1 MQTDSMETYIQSNE
15 YMHAD
20 RIRETCRQSHCQKN
34 RQALLSQRRTTDTSR
49 KKGSY
54 RKEENKREKKK
65 AGTERKTDR
74 QVDQP
79 TVTNDFGHADHSL
92 NKESEVFE
100 SVHVS
105 AFLSRHHG

>member
-34 RQALLSQRRTTDTSR
+34 RQALLSQRRRTDTSR

-54 RKEENKREKKK
+54 RKEKKK
-65 AGTERKTDR
+65 ERKKKQGQKGKQTDR
-74 QVDQP
+74 
-79 TVTNDFGHADHSL
+79 
-92 NKESEVFE
+92 
-100 SVHVS
+100 
-105 AFLSRHHG
+105 